1 MREILFRGKRL
12 DNGEWV
18 YGYLVNKIF
27 GSQPIIISMAYMGD
41 DCFIEWE
48 YEHIHPDTVG
58 QYTGMTDRNGQ
69 KIFEGDIVEDG
80 RDYNEEDGYGVVEWN
95 DGAFEV
101 ISEGN
106 WSGTFYTNYY
116 GYEFNIIGNIHD
128 NPDLLK
134 GE

>member
-18 YGYLVNKIF
+18 EGSLHVEWGETRKDGSRNKDYRIL
-27 GSQPIIISMAYMGD
+27 GVRGECYYVA
-41 DCFIEWE
+41 
-48 YEHIHPDTVG
+48 PDTVG
-58 QYTGMTDRNGQ
+58 QYIGFCDRNGQ

-116 GYEFNIIGNIHD
+116 GYEFKVIGNIHD